1 MNKNHSV
8 DSSILKPQLLFSI
21 PNSLNINTALL
32 NSQFIFA
39 FPNGIDISYYE
50 ESPKIYSIV
59 LTNEK
64 GIHSYLYILLF
75 YDKISDLTEVKTNL
89 NRNSN
94 AITAEMQ
101 YCPISIIIS
110 TFYPNLD
117 FFRNLLLNVYKII
130 KFDYSILLNLNS
142 NSNEKNSPKTNNTT
156 TSNIDFEKIKSF
168 QKIELLNYLNF
179 CYELPRPPNKS
190 IFSLNMRFEKI
201 NYKLLSLGEIPT
213 NDYCIDILFNTLEYS
228 VIIKLF
234 IAALFEKHIILIS
247 NQNTGYWS
255 RSLPQGSCSRW
266 SGSSAPRR

>member
-117 FFRNLLLNVYKII
+117 FFRNLLINVYKII

-142 NSNEKNSPKTNNTT
+142 
-156 TSNIDFEKIKSF
+156 
-168 QKIELLNYLNF
+168 
-179 CYELPRPPNKS
+179 
-190 IFSLNMRFEKI
+190 
-201 NYKLLSLGEIPT
+201 KLLLQI
-213 NDYCIDILFNTLEYS
+213 
-228 VIIKLF
+228 
-234 IAALFEKHIILIS
+234 
-247 NQNTGYWS
+247 
-255 RSLPQGSCSRW
+255 
-266 SGSSAPRR
+266 